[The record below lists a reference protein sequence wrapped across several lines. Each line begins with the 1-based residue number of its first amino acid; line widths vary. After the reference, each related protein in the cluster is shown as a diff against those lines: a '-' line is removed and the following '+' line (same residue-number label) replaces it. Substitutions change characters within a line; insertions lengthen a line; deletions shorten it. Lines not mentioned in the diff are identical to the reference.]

1 MNSFLQILFFLSLF
15 LVTACS
21 SSYVVSFSGEDKSVD
36 EFNEL
41 AEGEEAEII
50 LLDKSV
56 ITATEVYLSADS
68 LHWFNP
74 ETKLKNSVAKSEISK
89 VLFSDMWRGGLEGAG
104 FGLLSGGGAGL
115 LFGAATFSQNG
126 LTEDPVAW
134 DGAWALFG
142 GACGTLIG
150 FPIGLIIG
158 HTNEYK
164 FQNTE
169 QQGNYNK

>member
-1 MNSFLQILFFLSLF
+1 MKTTLALIILCFLA
-15 LVTACS
+15 TACS
-21 SSYVVSFSGEDKSVD
+21 SSYVVSSSGEDTSVD

-68 LHWFNP
+68 LHWINS
-74 ETKLKNSVAKSEISK
+74 ESKLKSSVAKSEISK
-89 VLFSDMWRGGLEGAG
+89 ILFTDMWRGGLEGAG
-104 FGLLSGGGAGL
+104 FGLLFGGGAGL
-115 LFGAATFSQNG
+115 LFGAATFSQTN
-126 LTEDPVAW
+126 TTNDPVVW
-134 DGAWALFG
+134 YGGWTLFG